1 MALLFYSDLGLT
13 TELTTLTTQH
23 DSAGEAKS
31 VRVFLANKD
40 GAFRYEDIS
49 ITPEDTAKPPDETS
63 WIQLAPDNAGTPG
76 TYSAPGAALTLA
88 NISDAAAH
96 PFWVKITTA
105 SVGSAQNKTDLRL
118 SASFKEFAV

>member
-40 GAFRYEDIS
+40 VAFRYEDIL
-49 ITPEDTAKPPDETS
+49 ITPEDTATPPDEKS

-76 TYSAPGAALTLA
+76 TYSAPGAALALA
-88 NISDAAAH
+88 NILDTAAH
-96 PFWVKITTA
+96 PFWVKITTTN
-105 SVGSAQNKTDLRL
+105 VGTAQNKTDLRL
-118 SASFKEFAV
+118 NTTFKEFAV